1 MLFWEFLCQ
10 LVFQLQDTRRVP
22 GSLGLRSPT
31 DQNKEDFADK
41 SGFPS
46 IFRYRGVVILYVDRN
61 DQLSPHPTLIQALI
75 LRELRDVEDQN

>member
-41 SGFPS
+41 CGFPS
-46 IFRYRGVVILYVDRN
+46 IFRCRGVVILYVDRN

-75 LRELRDVEDQN
+75 RRELRDVEDQN